1 MKAGNEECKKR
12 NWKEQNWELGRML
25 HVGLTDSH
33 VHEGLCNGAVVG
45 HVVMFWHH
53 RSTPPVEA

>member
-1 MKAGNEECKKR
+1 MTPARPEGKKR
-12 NWKEQNWELGRML
+12 NWKEQTWELGRML

-53 RSTPPVEA
+53 RPKLPADL